1 MAEMPNLDAD
11 EELPPIPLQQYPDL
25 DAYPQAMPT
34 EGAPPV
40 EARTVREEAEERA
53 AKRLRVTLPAR
64 ESSPTR
70 DSASHSALFL
80 FAEDV
85 NEVMEAEAAKQY
97 ALKSDFY
104 QAADVSFED
113 FLFGVERNL
122 FDSQIHELQ
131 ESAFA
136 ASNKQ
141 QFDAAKAAKK
151 GRKEIRLS
159 DLEARLQQEL
169 LERMAQTRQNGKV
182 GWTRKHVSERVR
194 RNSPELIVPTR
205 CQGKQE
211 RRRSRCRLQSEVM
224 LSGARV
230 QRQSFGPI
238 PP

>member
-1 MAEMPNLDAD
+1 
-11 EELPPIPLQQYPDL
+11 
-25 DAYPQAMPT
+25 
-34 EGAPPV
+34 
-40 EARTVREEAEERA
+40 
-53 AKRLRVTLPAR
+53 
-64 ESSPTR
+64 
-70 DSASHSALFL
+70 
-80 FAEDV
+80 
-85 NEVMEAEAAKQY
+85 MEAEAAKQY

-182 GWTRKHVSERVR
+182 G
-194 RNSPELIVPTR
+194 
-205 CQGKQE
+205 
-211 RRRSRCRLQSEVM
+211 
-224 LSGARV
+224 
-230 QRQSFGPI
+230 
-238 PP
+238 